1 MNSGSSLL
9 LGDSGVSDPLL
20 SLGVL
25 QNHSFTLG
33 NNLSNWLGVSS
44 DLLSVW
50 VGNDGL
56 MDLLI
61 DIFAGLGFVGR
72 EALVPLGEKCLVLG
86 WVLLLNLV
94 HVVSDVSS
102 ENSFLMDLSVIFGS
116 LLIGIGGL
124 SSLVGDDLDLSSG
137 VTWESL
143 G

>member
-1 MNSGSSLL
+1 
-9 LGDSGVSDPLL
+9 
-20 SLGVL
+20 
-25 QNHSFTLG
+25 
-33 NNLSNWLGVSS
+33 
-44 DLLSVW
+44 
-50 VGNDGL
+50 
-56 MDLLI
+56 
-61 DIFAGLGFVGR
+61 
-72 EALVPLGEKCLVLG
+72 LGEKCLVLG